1 LETDVR
7 CLLLLLLLSAWS
19 VVALGA
25 DLVVPAGAQAVA
37 GQPFDAA
44 SAAQAWLDTQ
54 AAAQRAKTDA
64 YFEGGYWLELWGVV
78 ITVALCVALL
88 ATGVSARLRQW
99 AERVVRQPFL
109 QRLVFGAALIALL
122 SVLTFPWAIYT
133 DFMREHQYGL
143 ANQNFAGWAGEAA
156 IDTAITVVFGSL
168 LFAVVYGV
176 IRRTAQ
182 WWLWGTGVVM
192 VFMTIG
198 ALIFPVYLAPLF
210 NEYKP
215 VSDARVRGEV
225 LAMARAYGVPAD
237 EVYEFNASKQHKRI
251 SANVAGLAG
260 TMRIALNDNLLQR
273 ASIEEIRMVMAH
285 EIGHYVLNHA
295 YKGLVFSGLVLL
307 LMFWLARAAL
317 RAVLAR
323 WGRAWGLRGEAD
335 VAAAPIL
342 IAAFGVLALLAM
354 PINRGLTRVQE
365 VEADRFGLAASR
377 EPDGFAAVALKLGEY
392 RKMAPTPLEEVLFY
406 THPSGARRIQNA
418 MRWKAEH
425 R

>member
-7 CLLLLLLLSAWS
+7 WLLLLLLSVWS
-19 VVALGA
+19 VAALGA
-25 DLVVPAGAQAVA
+25 DLVVPAGAQAAA

-44 SAAQAWLDTQ
+44 NAAQAWLDTMP
-54 AAAQRAKTDA
+54 AAQRAKTDA

-78 ITVALCVALL
+78 ITAALCVALL

-99 AERVVRQPFL
+99 AELRVRQPFL
-109 QRLVFGAALIALL
+109 QRLVYGAALIALL

-133 DFMREHQYGL
+133 DFLREHQYGL
-143 ANQNFAGWAGEAA
+143 ANQGFAGWAGEAA
-156 IDTAITVVFGSL
+156 ISTAITAVFGSL

-192 VFMTIG
+192 IFMVIG
-198 ALIFPVYLAPLF
+198 TLIFPVYLAPLF
-210 NEYKP
+210 NEYTP
-215 VSDARVRGEV
+215 VSDARVRSEV
-225 LAMARAYGVPAD
+225 LAMARAYGVPAQ

-251 SANVAGLAG
+251 SANVSGLAG
-260 TMRIALNDNLLQR
+260 TMRIALNDNLLRR
-273 ASIEEIRMVMAH
+273 ASIEEVRMVMAH
-285 EIGHYVLNHA
+285 EIGHYVLNHV

-307 LMFWLARAAL
+307 LMFWLARSVL

-323 WGRAWGLRGEAD
+323 WGGAWGLKGEAD
-335 VAAAPIL
+335 IAAAPIL
-342 IAAFGVLALLAM
+342 IAAFSVLALLAM

-377 EPDGFAAVALKLGEY
+377 EPDGFAAAALKLGEY

-418 MRWKAEH
+418 MRWKAEQ

>member
-1 LETDVR
+1 MR
-7 CLLLLLLLSAWS
+7 CLLLLLLSAWS
-19 VVALGA
+19 AMALGA
-25 DLVVPAGAQAVA
+25 DLVVPAGAQAAA

-44 SAAQAWLDTQ
+44 SAAQAWLESQ
-54 AAAQRAKTDA
+54 PAAQRAKTDA
-64 YFEGGYWLELWGVV
+64 YFEGGYWLELWGVL
-78 ITVALCVALL
+78 ITAVLCVALL
-88 ATGVSARLRQW
+88 ASGMSARMRQC
-99 AERVVRQPFL
+99 AERVLQRAFL

-133 DFMREHQYGL
+133 DFVREHQYGL

-192 VFMTIG
+192 VFMVIG

-215 VSDARVRGEV
+215 VSDARVRSEV
-225 LAMARAYGVPAD
+225 LAMARAYGVPAQ

-273 ASIEEIRMVMAH
+273 ASIEEVRMVMAH
-285 EIGHYVLNHA
+285 EIGHYVLNHV

-307 LMFWLARAAL
+307 LMFWLARSAL

-323 WGRAWGLRGEAD
+323 WGGTWGLKGEAD
-335 VAAAPIL
+335 MAAAPIL
-342 IAAFGVLALLAM
+342 IAAFSVLALLAM

-377 EPDGFAAVALKLGEY
+377 EPDGFAAAALKLGEY

-418 MRWKAEH
+418 MRWKAEQ